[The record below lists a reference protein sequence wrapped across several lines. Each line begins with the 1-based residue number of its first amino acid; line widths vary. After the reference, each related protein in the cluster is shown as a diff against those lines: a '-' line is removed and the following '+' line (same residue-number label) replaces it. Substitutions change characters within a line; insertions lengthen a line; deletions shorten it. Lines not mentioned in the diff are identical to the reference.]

1 MVLKIV
7 DRLFAWLLV
16 LGGLLHAYG
25 SLKSY
30 EAQTPEL
37 VWSLAG
43 SFAAILLAAVNLL
56 RADRPSDRTLAWV
69 SFIAC
74 LCWVA
79 IALDFGIAIGH
90 FFDPRALYHAFAAF
104 VLALFSLRT
113 ILWHV

>member
-79 IALDFGIAIGH
+79 IRARFRDRHRPLLRST
-90 FFDPRALYHAFAAF
+90 RALPRVRRVRARA
-104 VLALFSLRT
+104 V
-113 ILWHV
+113 